1 MRLLSTHGLVLHTTN
16 YSETSVIAKVFTRQ
30 LGVKSYIV
38 KGVRGGRSRVKQNL
52 LQPLSYLDMVV
63 YNNPHATI
71 NYVKEMRPAESFR
84 TLSTN
89 SVSAS
94 VVFFMGEIL
103 YKTLREEE
111 PNQPLFDYVTDT
123 LCSLDSA
130 AHISGSLPVCYLLK
144 VSRYLGIE
152 PLDNYSRHEPC
163 FNLKEG
169 RYMASPSG
177 RTLLTDPNAD
187 YFLDGDTSERLHR
200 YLEALNQG
208 DTPPMMPLAV
218 RTHLINTLLLYYQTH
233 LTDFRNFKSHEILH
247 AVLE

>member
-16 YSETSVIAKVFTRQ
+16 YSETSVIAKIFTRQ

-63 YNNPHATI
+63 YNNPHAAI
-71 NYVKEMRPAESFR
+71 NYAKEMRPAESFS

-89 SVSAS
+89 SIRTAI
-94 VVFFMGEIL
+94 VFFMSELL
-103 YKTLREEE
+103 YKTLHEEE

-169 RYMASPSG
+169 RYMALPSS

-187 YFLDGDTSERLHR
+187 YFLDGDTSVQLHY
-200 YLEALNQG
+200 YLDAINQ
-208 DTPPMMPLAV
+208 DAPPPVMPLAV
-218 RTHLINTLLLYYQTH
+218 RTNLINTLLLYYQTP